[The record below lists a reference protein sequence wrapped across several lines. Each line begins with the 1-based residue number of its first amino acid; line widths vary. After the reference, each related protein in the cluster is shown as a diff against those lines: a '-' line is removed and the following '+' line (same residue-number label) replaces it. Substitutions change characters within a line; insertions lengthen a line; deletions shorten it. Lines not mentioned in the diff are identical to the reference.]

1 MAVVTGVKEV
11 LLNIDKSNASSN
23 LGLSSIDLFSGCG
36 GLSEGLSQAGYEVI
50 SAVELDKKA
59 VATYK
64 INHPKVMLYESDI
77 RKLSPK
83 DLMKDAGLA
92 KGELFLLAGCPPCQ
106 GFSRLRTRNG
116 KNVVEDERNDLIFD
130 FLRFIEE
137 MLPKRVMME
146 NVPGLEKDQRFTV
159 FKKRLIELGYFVGHK
174 IVDASDHG
182 VPQRR
187 KRLILLAS
195 CNSEPTFPKA
205 HKEKVT
211 VKNAIGNIDELV
223 GKEDSLHTLAEKRSE
238 NVKYIISMIPK
249 DGGSR
254 HQLPEKYHLK
264 CFKKSGGFRDV
275 YGRMSWSN
283 VAPTITS
290 GCSNPSKGRFLHP
303 EKNRTITLR
312 EAAVL
317 QGFPYDYQFI
327 VSHGKQSIALMIG
340 NALPPPLIKAHAEVL
355 RPL

>member
-1 MAVVTGVKEV
+1 MALVGGVRDLQKEAGE
-11 LLNIDKSNASSN
+11 IAPKSTLTSV
-23 LGLSSIDLFSGCG
+23 DLFSGCG
-36 GLSEGLSQAGYEVI
+36 GLTEGLTQAGYEVV

-64 INHPKVMLYESDI
+64 LNHPNVNLHHVDI
-77 RKLSPK
+77 KNLSPEV
-83 DLMKDAGLA
+83 LMAEAGLM

-116 KNVVEDERNDLIFD
+116 KNIVEDVRNDLIFD
-130 FLRFIEE
+130 FLRFVEG
-137 MLPKRVMME
+137 MLPKRIMME
-146 NVPGLEKDQRFTV
+146 NVPGLEQDQRFV
-159 FKKRLIELGYFVGHK
+159 YFKARLEELGYFVTCK
-174 IVDASDHG
+174 VVNASDYG

-187 KRLILLAS
+187 KRIIVLAS
-195 CNSEPTFPKA
+195 YDSKPCFPKVNA
-205 HKEKVT
+205 EKIT
-211 VKNAIGNIDELV
+211 VRDAIGNIDERV
-223 GKEDSLHTLAEKRSE
+223 GSQDGLHTMPEKRSE
-238 NVKYIISMIPK
+238 NVKKIISMIPK

-283 VAPTITS
+283 VSPTITS

-317 QGFPYDYQFI
+317 QGFPYDYKFL
-327 VSHGKQSIALMIG
+327 VEHGKQSIALMIG
-340 NALPPPLIKAHAEVL
+340 NALPPPLIKIHAQAL
-355 RPL
+355 LPC

>member
-1 MAVVTGVKEV
+1 MALTADVRYFYDETKAEVVKNNFTSV
-11 LLNIDKSNASSN
+11 
-23 LGLSSIDLFSGCG
+23 DLFSGCG
-36 GLSEGLSQAGYEVI
+36 GLSEGLLQAGYEVV

-64 INHPKVMLYESDI
+64 VNHSKVKLYESDI
-77 RKLSPK
+77 RKLSPET
-83 DLMKDAGLA
+83 LLREVGLV

-130 FLRFIEE
+130 FLRFVVA
-137 MLPKRVMME
+137 MLPKRIMME
-146 NVPGLEKDQRFTV
+146 NVPGLENDHRFIFFKDKLR
-159 FKKRLIELGYFVGHK
+159 ELGYFVNHRV
-174 IVDASDHG
+174 VDASDHG

-187 KRLILLAS
+187 KRLIMLAS
-195 CNSEPTFPKA
+195 CDSEPCFPKA
-205 HKEKVT
+205 NEEKIT
-211 VKNAIGNIDELV
+211 VKDAIGSIDKIV
-223 GKEDSLHTLAEKRSE
+223 GSEDSLHTLPEKRSE
-238 NVKYIISMIPK
+238 SVKKIISMIPR

-254 HQLPEKYHLK
+254 HQLPDEYHLN
-264 CFKKSGGFRDV
+264 CSKKSGGFRDV
-275 YGRMSWSN
+275 YGRMSWMS
-283 VAPTITS
+283 VSPTITS

-317 QGFPYDYQFI
+317 QGFPHDYKFI

-340 NALPPPLIKAHAEVL
+340 NALPPPLIKAHAEAL
-355 RPL
+355 LPL